1 MPHAGEG
8 RDDVER
14 AVEVRV
20 WSKGY
25 GVALAATALA
35 ILARLVLEPWLGE
48 RSPYSLFTVP
58 VLIAAAFGGSG
69 PALLAALAGLAAGVA
84 LDPGGLRTHE
94 SLANAGVYLLASVL
108 TTLIARRLGRLQRRS
123 AEAERQAEQR
133 AQSAAVTAEQLNRL
147 IDGATEYA
155 IYMLDPD
162 GRVLIWNA
170 GAERLNGWSEAE
182 VLGRDAAMFYP
193 PDARKAGKPEAD
205 LALARRQGRLEE
217 EAWRLRKDGGEFL
230 AHVSMSAVR
239 DEAGHLIGFAKVLR
253 DITDPRAAEQAV
265 KAIAEHLESI
275 LATVPDAMVVIDE
288 KGLIVSFSAAAER
301 LFGWREGEVIG
312 TNVKRLM
319 PNPDSERHDGYI
331 SRYLETGERR
341 IIGIGRVVTG
351 LRRDGTTFAMELAVG
366 ETTGAGR
373 RVFTG
378 FCRDLTERMRTQTRL
393 EELQSELIHIAR
405 VTGMGAMA
413 STLAHEL
420 NQPITAVVNYVQAV
434 KGLLAGSRAR
444 DAPMIRDA
452 LEDAASEALRA
463 GHIVRRL
470 RDFVARGEVEKTVED
485 LSAVVGEA
493 VALGLTGARD
503 DGVEIS
509 LELPGPGPRVLIDKI
524 QIEQVIINLA
534 RNAVEATRATER
546 PQLWISAVDLADGLA
561 RVTVADN
568 GPGVA
573 EPMVGQLFTAFVS
586 TKSEGMG
593 LGLSICRTIVEANG
607 GRIWYEDRPGGGAM
621 FHFTVMRAEL
631 EQDYGR

>member
-1 MPHAGEG
+1 M
-8 RDDVER
+8 ER
-14 AVEVRV
+14 VVEVCIRL
-20 WSKGY
+20 KGY
-25 GVALAATALA
+25 GLALVATGLA
-35 ILARLVLEPWLGE
+35 IFARLALEQWLDA
-48 RSPYSLFTVP
+48 RSPYLLFTVP
-58 VLIAAAFGGSG
+58 VLVAAGFGGTG
-69 PALLAALAGLAAGVA
+69 PAVLAALAGLAT
-84 LDPGGLRTHE
+84 GLAMDGADLRAQE
-94 SLANAGVYLLASVL
+94 SLANAGVYLLASAL
-108 TTLIARRLGRLQRRS
+108 TIVIAGRLGHLQARS
-123 AEAERQAEQR
+123 AVAARQAETR
-133 AQSAAVTAEQLNRL
+133 AHSAAVLAEQLNRL
-147 IDGATEYA
+147 IDGASEYA

-170 GAERLNGWSEAE
+170 GAERLQGWSEAE
-182 VLGRDAAMFYP
+182 ILHQDVAMFYP
-193 PDARKAGKPEAD
+193 ADARIEGKPKAD
-205 LALARRQGRLEE
+205 LAQVREQGWLEE
-217 EAWRLRKDGGEFL
+217 EVWRRRKDGSEFL
-230 AHVSMSAVR
+230 AHISMSAVR
-239 DEAGHLIGFAKVLR
+239 DETGRLIGFAKVLR
-253 DITDPRAAEQAV
+253 DVTDQRAAEQAV
-265 KAIAEHLESI
+265 RASAEHLESI

-288 KGLIVSFSAAAER
+288 KGVIVSFSAAAER
-301 LFGWREGEVIG
+301 LFGWREHEVVG

-319 PNPDSERHDGYI
+319 PSPDSERHDGYI
-331 SRYLETGERR
+331 TRYLQTGERR
-341 IIGIGRVVTG
+341 IIGLGRVVTG
-351 LRRDGTTFAMELAVG
+351 LRRDGTIFAMELSVG
-366 ETTGAGR
+366 ETSGAGR
-373 RVFTG
+373 RLFTG
-378 FCRDLTERMRTQTRL
+378 FCRDLTERMRIQSRL
-393 EELQSELIHIAR
+393 EELQTELIHIAR

-434 KGLLAGSRAR
+434 RSLLSGSRGR
-444 DAPMIRDA
+444 DMPTIRQA

-485 LSAVVGEA
+485 LCTVVREA

-509 LELPGPGPRVLIDKI
+509 LDLPTPGPRVLIDRI
-524 QIEQVIINLA
+524 QIEQVVINLA
-534 RNAVEATRATER
+534 RNAVEATRAVER

-586 TKSEGMG
+586 TKIEGMG

-621 FHFTVMRAEL
+621 FHFTVMRGDL